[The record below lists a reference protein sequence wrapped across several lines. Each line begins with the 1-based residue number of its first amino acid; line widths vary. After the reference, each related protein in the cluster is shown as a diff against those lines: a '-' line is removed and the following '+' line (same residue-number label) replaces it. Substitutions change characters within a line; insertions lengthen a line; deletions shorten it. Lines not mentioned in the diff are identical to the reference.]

1 MSMYNREP
9 LEDLYLMINVISKML
24 DINNVFLRNKTEAA
38 TII

>member
-9 LEDLYLMINVISKML
+9 LEDLYLMINVVSKIL
-24 DINNVFLRNKTEAA
+24 DINNVLLRNKTEAA